1 MKKIGIIVAVPAE
14 VRGFIEKLNINKT
27 VDYAGKTFYISTSKD
42 YEVIIVLS
50 GVGKVNA
57 SISATLL
64 MSKFDVDMVI
74 STGVA
79 GGLQHVKPKEIVI
92 AQTLVQH
99 DIDTTAFGD
108 PLGLIPN
115 LNIVEVKSNE
125 KLVNLLKDEIKDAKL
140 GTLASGDQFICS
152 KEKANEIKNNF
163 KAIACDM
170 ESCAIAQVAAF
181 FEIPSVA
188 IRLISDLAGE
198 DANNEYFFNLE
209 QSAKDMAF
217 LIVDILPKL
226 VKVEF

>member
-1 MKKIGIIVAVPAE
+1 MKKIGIIVAVYAE
-14 VRGFIEKLNINKT
+14 LIGFIEKLKIDKI
-27 VDYAGKTFYISTSKD
+27 VEHAGKLFFISTSED
-42 YEVIIVLS
+42 YKVIIVLS

-64 MSKFDVDMVI
+64 MSKFNVDMVI

-79 GGLQHVKPKEIVI
+79 GGLQHVKPNDIVI

-115 LNIVEVKSNE
+115 LNMVEVESNE

-181 FEIPSVA
+181 FWTPSVA

-198 DANNEYFFNLE
+198 DANKEYSFNLE

-226 VKVEF
+226 AKVEL